1 MKLNTISFL
10 CLILVIFTVA
20 GVNASD
26 VNDTV
31 VASDVNDDVISNA
44 EQIEEISVSDDGNLI
59 TDTPKT
65 MTELKDTIDS
75 TQNVTII
82 LNDDYSYSDDD
93 SDLKNGIEISKS
105 ITIDGQGHKIDGAG
119 KMRIF
124 QVTDNA
130 AVTFKNMVLL
140 NGWVDD
146 EEFGAAVWNN
156 GTGNV
161 TAINCTFKNNNASY
175 DGGAIYNGSALNCTF
190 INNSATFNGGAIYNG
205 SAVNCSFIN
214 NTAQRGGAISISSA
228 VNCSFFNNTAADGG
242 AIYNGSALDCY
253 FVNNTSSKDGGA
265 FYFMDESSLTNCNFT
280 NNHAEEH
287 GGAVSLY
294 SKGEIINCNFNNNTA
309 SKEGGAI

>member
-44 EQIEEISVSDDGNLI
+44 EQIEEISISDDGNLI

-175 DGGAIYNGSALNCTF
+175 DGGAIYNGSA
-190 INNSATFNGGAIYNG
+190 
-205 SAVNCSFIN
+205 VNCSFIN

-242 AIYNGSALDCY
+242 AIYNGSALDCS